1 MLFYFNYRCPSWRC
15 LVVDLPHCGLLC
27 NISLDEVGGLFEC
40 QQIRSYR
47 STAIILFAHKS
58 QEASNTLVTVD
69 VTPNKISLRSI
80 YPCEDVVDVALF
92 TEPEVCC
99 YRHHSESFISKHVTS
114 LFFRKSTSS
123 RKTETLSFTTQI
135 PKKSQSKLQTNMLPK
150 EPI

>member
-1 MLFYFNYRCPSWRC
+1 M
-15 LVVDLPHCGLLC
+15 VDLPHCGLLC

-92 TEPEVCC
+92 TEPEV
-99 YRHHSESFISKHVTS
+99 
-114 LFFRKSTSS
+114 L
-123 RKTETLSFTTQI
+123 
-135 PKKSQSKLQTNMLPK
+135 M
-150 EPI
+150 